1 MGNDVPVV
9 GPDAPTANC
18 KMVKQDIATVDWS
31 RPTSGLPVNWNLG
44 AKYHEEGNRRREH
57 GTANPQN
64 LADHL

>member
-1 MGNDVPVV
+1 MEEKATLRQSDEAERNRPSV
-9 GPDAPTANC
+9 TAC
-18 KMVKQDIATVDWS
+18 SVRIAVL
-31 RPTSGLPVNWNLG
+31 SGWPVNWNLG